1 MASTDAASAAAPA
14 GEAVYDNFSKM
25 CGFMDPHL
33 LFPWLTFL
41 EQLGIYDAAGIA
53 RARLELAK
61 RTKMSDYA
69 VECYKGLHGE
79 DAPCPP
85 GASSRARVAPPARV
99 GSSRPPLRPSTASLS
114 LPPSLPP
121 PLVAPL
127 RRAGGAEGARGE
139 RVARA
144 HGLDCAV
151 SRAD

>member
-85 GASSRARVAPPARV
+85 GASSRARVAPPARGV
-99 GSSRPPLRPSTASLS
+99 GSSARLCGPPRPLSLS
-114 LPPSLPP
+114 PSLPSAAPRRP
-121 PLVAPL
+121 PAQSW
-127 RRAGGAEGARGE
+127 R
-139 RVARA
+139 
-144 HGLDCAV
+144 
-151 SRAD
+151 S

>member
-1 MASTDAASAAAPA
+1 MASTDAASAPA
-14 GEAVYDNFSKM
+14 SPGEARYDNFSKM

-85 GASSRARVAPPARV
+85 GASSRARPARLHAPALTR
-99 GSSRPPLRPSTASLS
+99 SPYRPPPRSATCA
-114 LPPSLPP
+114 
-121 PLVAPL
+121 
-127 RRAGGAEGARGE
+127 RR
-139 RVARA
+139 
-144 HGLDCAV
+144 
-151 SRAD
+151 